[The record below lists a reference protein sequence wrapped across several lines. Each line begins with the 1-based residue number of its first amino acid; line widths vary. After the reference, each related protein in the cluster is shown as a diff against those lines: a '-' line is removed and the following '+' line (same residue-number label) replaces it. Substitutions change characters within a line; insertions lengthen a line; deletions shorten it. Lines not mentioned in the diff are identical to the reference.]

1 MRAMNAPS
9 AAVGI
14 VKICEL
20 VFSHSTKSRAENSGC
35 DLPLETSAGHE
46 ERRQQ
51 GHGAGHLSAAF
62 VIDQQAPVALQTAKG
77 LLDLPTARLEHEAG
91 LVRAP
96 DQLELDAVASQ
107 RGLGTLADKGEVGP
121 DLAQCARRQLGLEQG
136 WSISV
141 LDGGGYD
148 AQGLDQAL
156 GVGQKHALPALDL
169 FVRIVPT
176 RAGLWPG
183 PHGLGIQDAGRGPP
197 MATACQAQAG

>member
-1 MRAMNAPS
+1 MVREP
-9 AAVGI
+9 
-14 VKICEL
+14 
-20 VFSHSTKSRAENSGC
+20 TRSRAENSGC
-35 DLPLETSAGHE
+35 DLPLETSADHE

-77 LLDLPTARLEHEAG
+77 LLDLPTARLDHEAG

-156 GVGQKHALPALDL
+156 GVGQNPALPP
-169 FVRIVPT
+169 FVFFGRFAPPGP
-176 RAGLWPG
+176 AWGPG
-183 PHGLGIQDAGRGPP
+183 PHGLGTQDP
-197 MATACQAQAG
+197 